1 MTAPSIRL
9 RRSLLYVPG
18 DREAMLAKA
27 AGRGADGL
35 ILNLEDAVAPANRE
49 VARQTIARGLQTLDW
64 RGAEVIVRINALDS
78 DDGYRDLLAVVP
90 CAPHAIL
97 LPKVRSAEEVR
108 FAAWTVE
115 RLEGIH
121 DLQLRPVSDRA
132 LPPDLQLRP
141 VSDRA
146 LPPGGTR
153 IMCMIESA
161 AGVLAAA
168 EIAAS
173 HPRVAALIFGAND
186 LAAELRCAPDPAG
199 EPLRHAANRLLL
211 AARAAGVDAIDTP
224 YMQLGDPDGLARSS
238 QMARDLGFDGKSAI
252 HPEQVGPINAAFA
265 PAAEQVAWARRVL
278 ALLPDG
284 DASRL
289 GAVLLDGQLIEAPHL
304 ARARR
309 ILAVA
314 ERVGG

>member
-1 MTAPSIRL
+1 M
-9 RRSLLYVPG
+9 LYVPG
-18 DREAMLAKA
+18 DRATMLAKS

-49 VARQTIARGLQTLDW
+49 VARQTVARGLQTLDF
-64 RGAEVIVRINALDS
+64 RAAELIVRINALDS
-78 DDGYRDLLAVVP
+78 DDGYRDLLAVIP
-90 CAPHAIL
+90 CVPHAIL

-108 FAAWTVE
+108 FAAWTIE
-115 RLEGIH
+115 RLAGIH
-121 DLQLRPVSDRA
+121 G
-132 LPPDLQLRP
+132 
-141 VSDRA
+141 

-168 EIAAS
+168 EIAAA

-186 LAAELRCAPDPAG
+186 LAADLYCAPDPAG
-199 EPLRHAANRLLL
+199 LPLRHAANRMLL

-224 YMQLGDPDGLARSS
+224 HMQLGDLDGLARSS
-238 QMARDLGFDGKSAI
+238 QTARDLGFDGKSAI
-252 HPEQVGPINAAFA
+252 HPEQVGPINAAFS

-284 DASRL
+284 DANRL

-314 ERVGG
+314 ERLGG